1 MVFNK
6 LLNFNGGIVVDSSI
20 KSYIDEYLPIIDEH
34 LSDLDV
40 PIYDRYLRA
49 SHLFVEHF
57 VVSTSNGSKE
67 DFLASKAFYE
77 CIIPLVKNWYDES
90 YESLAKNPK
99 SFILQGL
106 ITIREQPTLLKF
118 PSSISIVEEEGKSAW
133 LKFVDHLDNSENI
146 QEMIQGRSISLDKL
160 DKTHKENVEKQI
172 SVLISRLRSISINL
186 NVLTIDE
193 ITWKMA
199 RSIVGHFEKATI
211 DIVSYDS
218 ERFATACWEIHLAIE
233 KVFKVYLKQKTGSFK
248 QIHCLKELYKSA
260 VKETE
265 FVGVDRELVNSLPKN
280 AISLRYAQSMINM
293 MDAVDFYNKGLLIVH
308 AVSDKLDREHNL
320 ANSAFLINK
329 PVWVE

>member
-1 MVFNK
+1 
-6 LLNFNGGIVVDSSI
+6 VVDSSI
-20 KSYIDEYLPIIDEH
+20 KSYLDEHLPIIDEH

-49 SHLFVEHF
+49 SYLFVEDF
-57 VVSTSNGSKE
+57 VVSTSIGSKE
-67 DFLASKAFYE
+67 DFLASKRFYE

-90 YESLAKNPK
+90 YESLATNPK

-106 ITIREQPTLLKF
+106 ITIREQPILLKF

-133 LKFVDHLDNSENI
+133 LKFVDHLDSTENI

-160 DKTHKENVEKQI
+160 DKPHKANVEKQI
-172 SVLISRLRSISINL
+172 SILVSKLRSLSINL

-218 ERFATACWEIHLAIE
+218 ERAATACWEIHLAIE
-233 KVFKVYLKQKTGSFK
+233 KVFKVYLKQKVGSFQ
-248 QIHCLKELYKSA
+248 QIHSLKDLYKCA
-260 VKETE
+260 VKETGIE
-265 FVGVDRELVNSLPKN
+265 FVGVNRELVNSLPKDV
-280 AISLRYAQSMINM
+280 ISLRYAESTITM

-308 AVSDKLDREHNL
+308 AVSDKLDRDHNI
-320 ANSAFLINK
+320 ANSSFLINK
-329 PVWVE
+329 PIWVK

>member
-1 MVFNK
+1 M
-6 LLNFNGGIVVDSSI
+6 VDSDI
-20 KSYIDEYLPIIDEH
+20 KNYIDDHLPIIDEH

-49 SHLFVEHF
+49 SHLFVEYF
-57 VVSTSNGSKE
+57 VVSTSVGSKK
-67 DFLASKAFYE
+67 DFLASKGFYE

-90 YESLAKNPK
+90 YESLAENPK

-133 LKFVDHLDNSENI
+133 LKFVDHLDSTENI

-160 DKTHKENVEKQI
+160 DKPHKENVEKQI
-172 SVLISRLRSISINL
+172 SILVSRLRSISINL

-199 RSIVGHFEKATI
+199 RSIVGHFEKATM

-218 ERFATACWEIHLAIE
+218 ERVATACWEIHLAIE
-233 KVFKVYLKQKTGSFK
+233 KVFKVYLKQKTGRFK
-248 QIHCLKELYKSA
+248 QIHSLNDLYKSA
-260 VKETE
+260 VKETGIE
-265 FVGVDRELVNSLPKN
+265 FAGVDRELVNSLPKN
-280 AISLRYAQSMINM
+280 AISLRYAESTIAM
-293 MDAVDFYNKGLLIVH
+293 MDAIDFYNKGLLIVN
-308 AVSDKLDREHNL
+308 AVSDELDREYNI
-320 ANSAFLINK
+320 ANSVFLINK
-329 PVWVE
+329 PTWVK